1 MLLKQHIPGKNLNP
15 VRLVNRNERRE
26 RTHIGTPANYPL
38 VGLPSLLN
46 ARARHSSSRQIVSKP
61 EVGSSH
67 EDQEQCGDPEHPGKT
82 QVPADIGGGS
92 SHGSDHERILVTVTL
107 GQILLNRVPH
117 LTLAVRV
124 NIKLRPVKEFHPL
137 PCQHI
142 IIVGMWRLGDD
153 HHVIGPAPRVLPR
166 DPWDIRGM
174 SASIVPHLVL
184 EAFNFRI
191 WEVHDH
197 HMGRLPEGEL
207 LKLRLDVV
215 PLKNSSLV
223 MDLHSRMKLLR
234 GIEGRLSAVDD
245 EWRDHKC
252 YTNEEIA

>member
-1 MLLKQHIPGKNLNP
+1 MLLKHHIPGKNLNP
-15 VRLVNRNERRE
+15 VRFINRNERRE

-124 NIKLRPVKEFHPL
+124 DIKLRPVKEVPPL

-142 IIVGMWRLGDD
+142 IIVGMRRLGDD
-153 HHVIGPAPRVLPR
+153 HHIIGPAPRVLPR

-184 EAFNFRI
+184 EAFDFGIR
-191 WEVHDH
+191 EVHDH

-215 PLKNSSLV
+215 PVENSGLV
-223 MDLHSRMKLLR
+223 MDLHCRMKLLR
-234 GIEGRLSAVDD
+234 GIEG
-245 EWRDHKC
+245 
-252 YTNEEIA
+252 

>member
-1 MLLKQHIPGKNLNP
+1 MLLKHHIPGKNLNP
-15 VRLVNRNERRE
+15 VRLVNRNERRK
-26 RTHIGTPANYPL
+26 RTHVGATTNEPL
-38 VGLPSLLN
+38 VGLTSLLN
-46 ARARHSSSRQIVSKP
+46 ARASLFSSRQIVSKP

-92 SHGSDHERILVTVTL
+92 SHGSDHECILVTVTL

-184 EAFNFRI
+184 EAFDFRI
-191 WEVHDH
+191 REVHDH
-197 HMGRLPEGEL
+197 HMDRLPEGEL
-207 LKLRLDVV
+207 LKRRLDVV
-215 PLKNSSLV
+215 PLKNSGLV

-234 GIEGRLSAVDD
+234 GIEG
-245 EWRDHKC
+245 
-252 YTNEEIA
+252 